1 MSLRPSRV
9 QGASLSGDDTLSCP
23 IRFLRQPWS
32 TVAYS
37 YAGESLTTT
46 NACTARHVSA
56 IREGRG
62 CDAARSQNGLFGIQL
77 NAKQLRSGVRFFDRP
92 VVIQV
97 SPSLV
102 VVAHV
107 DEARHHPFEQ
117 HYLPQTLR
125 RAFTFSSI
133 TTFMEESASKNRSKT
148 GPSSTMRPPSKGF
161 HRLH

>member
-1 MSLRPSRV
+1 MILCHAQSAFYDSR
-9 QGASLSGDDTLSCP
+9 GPLSPPPAPVNLLQPPTP
-23 IRFLRQPWS
+23 ARQDMFPPLERDVVVMLHAVRMACSAFNS
-32 TVAYS
+32 T
-37 YAGESLTTT
+37 
-46 NACTARHVSA
+46 
-56 IREGRG
+56 
-62 CDAARSQNGLFGIQL
+62 Q
-77 NAKQLRSGVRFFDRP
+77 QLRSGVRFFDRP